1 MIEPR
6 VSASEVGKVVWC
18 PHAASLIARGSKQSK
33 EAERRTASGTIGHE
47 QLTAR
52 VIANQ
57 DRRCF
62 VASYA
67 IGENH
72 PITDDLRNWRDQYLK
87 KHLLGRI
94 FIAAYYA
101 TSPILIRCFGGSR
114 LFKTLSASLVTK
126 LASYIT
132 KKD

>member
-1 MIEPR
+1 MNEPR

-87 KHLLGRI
+87 KHLLGRV
-94 FIAAYYA
+94 FIVVYYA
-101 TSPILIRCFGGSR
+101 ISPILISYFGGNR
-114 LFKTLSASLVTK
+114 LFKTLSANLVTK
-126 LASYIT
+126 LASHIT